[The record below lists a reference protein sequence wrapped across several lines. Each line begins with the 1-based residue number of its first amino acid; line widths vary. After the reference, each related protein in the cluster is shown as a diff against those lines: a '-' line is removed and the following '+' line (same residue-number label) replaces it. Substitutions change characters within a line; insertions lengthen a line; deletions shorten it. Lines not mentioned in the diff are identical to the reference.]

1 VSRLV
6 SNARLFLVGGLTSYR
21 ALFGFLSPAVFIPSL
36 MVAPVFQV
44 LLFAYIGRSAGVAS
58 DEFFLVGNAIQ
69 YAAVPC
75 IFAMTQIVSEE
86 RFWQTLGP
94 ILVTPAPR
102 LPLFVGRAL
111 PVVVNAFGVCAFTF
125 VVGAW
130 LLDVEIPRDSIA
142 AIALVTLTA
151 AYSCTGLGLF
161 IAAIGLIVRET
172 AVLSNVVF
180 GLLLIFTGAN
190 IPEERTPAWMDAIGS
205 LLPFTHAID
214 AARRLADGAALAD
227 VAGLV
232 WRELAVGS
240 VFLAAGYASL
250 LALEHASRRFATLE
264 RA

>member
-1 VSRLV
+1 VKNV
-6 SNARLFLVGGLTSYR
+6 RLFVIGGLTSYR
-21 ALFGFLSPAVFIPSL
+21 ALFGFLSPAIFIPSL

-58 DEFFLVGNAIQ
+58 DEFFLVGNALQ
-69 YAAVPC
+69 YASVPC
-75 IFAMTQIVSEE
+75 IFAMTQVVSEE

-94 ILVTPAPR
+94 ILVSPAPR

-111 PVVVNAFGVCAFTF
+111 PVVLNAFGVCAFTF
-125 VVGAW
+125 LVGAL
-130 LLDVEIPRDSIA
+130 LLDVQIPRSA
-142 AIALVTLTA
+142 VASIALVTLTA
-151 AYSCTGLGLF
+151 AFSCTGLGLF

-190 IPEERTPAWMDAIGS
+190 IPAERTPAWMDAIGAA
-205 LLPFTHAID
+205 LPFTHAIR
-214 AARRLADGAALAD
+214 AARELADGIPLGD

-232 WRELAVGS
+232 WRELAIGS
-240 VFLAAGYASL
+240 AFLAAGYASL